1 MSFDRNLFNL
11 DSTKT
16 YVVAVSFGVD
26 SMVLLD
32 LCRQA
37 KVSIVI
43 AHVNYHRRDV
53 SNLEQSQLEQYA
65 LQHDIPIYVLD
76 VQDQPVGNFQAWARQ
91 VRYVFF
97 AQLIQEGLGDA
108 VLIAHHRDDHLE
120 TGLFQ
125 ERRGGF
131 IRHWGLEEDTTLE
144 GVQVIRPLLS
154 WSKKD
159 IRHYQATHGIPYSE
173 DASNA
178 SMDYTRNRL
187 RKEIQTWTPVQR
199 QSYINKMETYNQG
212 QRVLKDKLEPHL
224 VSYKRL
230 INMYSSWSTH
240 EQIFFWVLWFESRHI
255 HYPVTASFL
264 SRIQGW
270 IQSKKPNL
278 ALPLVEGWTLYKAY
292 DHFALLNE
300 KDLQPYVYQHRQPK
314 VMDHPFFSWK
324 GEDYRLS
331 PYPILLR
338 SVEKEDYQRIK
349 KLNRMFIE
357 WKVPMYLR
365 RCYPILIRPGT
376 PFLHVPVYE
385 KTTQEK
391 RSDGLYFT

>member
-1 MSFDRNLFNL
+1 MSFDRDLFKL
-11 DSTKT
+11 DSKKT

-37 KVSIVI
+37 KLSIVI

-65 LQHDIPIYVLD
+65 LHHDIPIYVLD
-76 VQDQPVGNFQAWARQ
+76 VQDQPEGNFQAWARQ
-91 VRYVFF
+91 VRYSFF

-108 VLIAHHRDDHLE
+108 VLIAHHQNDHLE

-131 IRHWGLEEDTTLE
+131 IRHWGLEENTTLE
-144 GVQVIRPLLS
+144 GVHVMRPLLT
-154 WSKKD
+154 WSKQD
-159 IRHYQATHGIPYSE
+159 IRHYQATHSLPYSE

-178 SMDYTRNRL
+178 LMDYTRNRL
-187 RKEIQTWTPVQR
+187 RKEIQTWTVFQQNKYVQ
-199 QSYINKMETYNQG
+199 KMETYNQR
-212 QRVLKDKLEPHL
+212 QHVLKRNLEPYL
-224 VSYKRL
+224 GSYKLSITTYTHRN
-230 INMYSSWSTH
+230 IH
-240 EQIFFWVLWFESRHI
+240 EQTFFWVLWLESRHI

-270 IQSKKPNL
+270 MQSKKPNL
-278 ALPLVEGWTLYKAY
+278 SLPLVEGWTLYKAY
-292 DHFALLNE
+292 DHVALLHE
-300 KDLQPYVYQHRQPK
+300 DDLQPYVYQLRQPK
-314 VMDHPFFSWK
+314 VMDHPFFTWK

-365 RCYPILIRPGT
+365 RCYPIFVRPGT
-376 PFLHVPVYE
+376 PLLHVPLYE
-385 KTTQEK
+385 KTRKEPRK
-391 RSDGLYFT
+391 DGLYFT

>member
-1 MSFDRNLFNL
+1 
-11 DSTKT
+11 
-16 YVVAVSFGVD
+16 
-26 SMVLLD
+26 
-32 LCRQA
+32 
-37 KVSIVI
+37 
-43 AHVNYHRRDV
+43 
-53 SNLEQSQLEQYA
+53 
-65 LQHDIPIYVLD
+65 
-76 VQDQPVGNFQAWARQ
+76 
-91 VRYVFF
+91 
-97 AQLIQEGLGDA
+97 
-108 VLIAHHRDDHLE
+108 
-120 TGLFQ
+120 
-125 ERRGGF
+125 
-131 IRHWGLEEDTTLE
+131 
-144 GVQVIRPLLS
+144 
-154 WSKKD
+154 
-159 IRHYQATHGIPYSE
+159 
-173 DASNA
+173 
-178 SMDYTRNRL
+178 MDYTRNRL

-199 QSYINKMETYNQG
+199 QSYITKRETYNQG

-292 DHFALLNE
+292 DHYALLHE
-300 KDLQPYVYQHRQPK
+300 KELQTYVYQLRQPK

-349 KLNRMFIE
+349 KLNRMFID

-376 PFLHVPVYE
+376 PFLHIPMYQ
-385 KTTQEK
+385 KTTREK
-391 RSDGLYFT
+391 RSDGLYIT